1 MNQERILVYGSA
13 GSGKTYAWLSL
24 ARLNPE
30 STFHCIDTDASID
43 RMLQTEFSDLQN
55 VKVYPARSWQKLE
68 QALNLIEREV
78 KPGDWIVV
86 DMLCSCWDLVQ
97 AYFTEQAL
105 GKKIDDYFLQ
115 FRKNFKGGDN
125 LEALKGWTDW
135 VVINKIYQ
143 DFINHLCYELPQL
156 NIFLT
161 AKATKIDKKDEQGI
175 KDIFEDIGA
184 KPEGEKRNYYR
195 VHTVLFFAHS
205 TSSYV
210 MTTAKDR
217 GRKRFFAE
225 PVRNFGEQ
233 YLAIINSK
241 GGGETAQ

>member
-30 STFHCIDTDASID
+30 SIFHCIDTDASID

-68 QALNLIEREV
+68 QALNLIESEA
-78 KPGDWIVV
+78 KSGDWVIV
-86 DMLCSCWDLVQ
+86 DMLCSCWDFAQ
-97 AYFTEQAL
+97 AHFVEQIH
-105 GKKIDDYFLQ
+105 GKKIDDYYMEARKSMKKGERLQ
-115 FRKNFKGGDN
+115 
-125 LEALKGWTDW
+125 AISGWDGW
-135 VVINKIYQ
+135 SVINKFYQ
-143 DFINHLCYELPQL
+143 DWINHICYELPQC
-156 NIFLT
+156 NIFFT
-161 AKATKIDKKDEQGI
+161 AKSTTIASTDDPEV
-175 KDIFEDIGA
+175 KDIFESIGA

-195 VHTVLFFAHS
+195 VHTVLYFAHS
-205 TSSYV
+205 TASYV

-225 PVRNFGEQ
+225 PVNNFGKQ
-233 YLAIINSK
+233 YIAIINSK
-241 GGGETAQ
+241 GGGQETQ